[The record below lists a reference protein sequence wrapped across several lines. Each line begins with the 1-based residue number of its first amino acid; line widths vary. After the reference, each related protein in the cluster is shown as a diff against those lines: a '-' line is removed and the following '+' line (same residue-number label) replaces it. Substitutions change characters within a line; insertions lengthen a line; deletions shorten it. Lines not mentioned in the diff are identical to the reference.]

1 MIDYI
6 VQEVIKK
13 IEENEMKSANK
24 KRGLLIINGGTN
36 NLEQVLLELEKIGKI
51 YDIEVVFS
59 EAGREI
65 IGEERFKN
73 FHIRRDI
80 TMSQCNEL
88 IQDKDIIL
96 LPLLTKS
103 TCAKVAIGIR
113 DNLPTYIV
121 SKAIL
126 SGKKVV
132 AVYDSCRVEVEN
144 EYGKQLNLNI
154 KKLQSYGI
162 VFLESKEL
170 SNYVLNEQDKE
181 VDSLKN
187 KKVVTATDIVN
198 LNNKKVLLSNETI
211 ITTLAK
217 EKAKENGIVFEI
229 EK

>member
-103 TCAKVAIGIR
+103 TCAKIVIGIR

>member
-103 TCAKVAIGIR
+103 TCAKIAIGIR